1 MKRQST
7 PTAVAAQATLMM
19 MTLVLLSSGF
29 VQSAVP
35 EAAPFSN
42 VRIHHAATTLR
53 GGAIVTAEANVSPG
67 CPSTTFPQGAKWSLK
82 KAPPKKS
89 LSFLPIPQDKTAAAW
104 ILNLIELTHWA
115 VFPLGFFVA
124 HYLFDSAPTIE
135 NTLDSSPSRVFY
147 IILGLLCQIFGVG
160 ISGGIR
166 VSSEYSESSQSSGY
180 SNHDSRWT
188 EKPGVLL
195 CFHVMLGSDYYI
207 WICPL

>member
-1 MKRQST
+1 MKRQSN
-7 PTAVAAQATLMM
+7 PTTVTAQATLM

-29 VQSAVP
+29 VQSASP
-35 EAAPFSN
+35 KAGPFAN
-42 VRIHHAATTLR
+42 VRIQHAATALR
-53 GGAIVTAEANVSPG
+53 GGVVGTAEANASPG

-124 HYLFDSAPTIE
+124 SYLFDSAPTIE
-135 NTLDSSPSRVFY
+135 TTLDSSPSRMFC
-147 IILGLLCQIFGVG
+147 IILGLLCQTFGGG

-166 VSSEYSESSQSSGY
+166 VSNEYRESSQSSGY
-180 SNHDSRWT
+180 SIHN
-188 EKPGVLL
+188 
-195 CFHVMLGSDYYI
+195 
-207 WICPL
+207 